1 MKYCK
6 NAAVVECVHAREV
19 IDSRGNPTVETT
31 VILKDGSRGV
41 ASVPSGASTGKY
53 EAHELRDGDAKRY
66 MGKGV
71 LTAVE
76 NVNDKIANEITGEVC
91 DTGLLDLKMIH
102 LDGTENKKRLGA
114 NAVLS
119 VSLASSKAAAEH
131 YRIPLYRYI
140 GGISGKTLPVP
151 MMNILNGGAHASNNI
166 DIQEFMIM
174 PAGFGTF
181 SEALRAGCEIYHTL
195 GKILKSEGHAVTVGD
210 EGGFAPDLGSHT
222 DALDYIVR
230 AIEEAGYST
239 DKVKIAL
246 DAASSEWADAGSG
259 YVQPKSGRKL
269 TSAELIDEW
278 DALSKKYPIIS
289 IEDGLGE
296 DDGCGWGEMT
306 KKLGHRLTLVGDDFF
321 VTNQKRLA
329 DGISNNRGNAI
340 LIKPNQ
346 IGTLTESIE
355 VIRMAR
361 RCGFKT
367 IISHRSGETC
377 DTSIADIAVG
387 MNAGYIKTGAPARAE
402 RLAKYN
408 RLLEI
413 EEELMGDSDFS
424 GPLVNMGSGVKQG

>member
-6 NAAVVECVHAREV
+6 NSSVVECVHAREV

-53 EAHELRDGDAKRY
+53 EAHELRDGDMKRF

-91 DTGLLDLKMIH
+91 DTGLLDLKMLH

-114 NAVLS
+114 NAILS
-119 VSLASSKAAAEH
+119 VSLASAKAAAEH
-131 YRIPLYRYI
+131 YGIPLYRYI

-181 SEALRAGCEIYHTL
+181 FEALRAGCEIYHTL
-195 GKILKSEGHAVTVGD
+195 GRILKSECHAVTVGD
-210 EGGFAPDLGSHT
+210 EGGFAPDLKDHT
-222 DALDYIVR
+222 EALDYIVR

-246 DAASSEWADAGSG
+246 DAASSEWAEDGGG
-259 YVQPKSGRKL
+259 YVQPKSGRKM
-269 TSAELIDEW
+269 TSADLIDEW
-278 DALSKKYPIIS
+278 DTLSKKYPIIS

-296 DDGCGWGEMT
+296 DNGDGWGEMT

-377 DTSIADIAVG
+377 DTSISDIAVG

-413 EEELMGDSDFS
+413 EEELKGQGDFA
-424 GPLVNMGSGVKQG
+424 GPLVNMSGCLNKG